1 MFLNIKSK
9 HIIKGNL
16 AQIEIKQSKLT
27 CESIPSENPNI
38 KKQKLNQNE
47 ISLAKQVFF
56 STTYTPVGN
65 TLLVIN
71 CRFTIGSV
79 VCRV

>member
-65 TLLVIN
+65 T
-71 CRFTIGSV
+71 
-79 VCRV
+79 

>member
-38 KKQKLNQNE
+38 KKQKLNQN
-47 ISLAKQVFF
+47 
-56 STTYTPVGN
+56 
-65 TLLVIN
+65 
-71 CRFTIGSV
+71 
-79 VCRV
+79 